1 MFNGSVATPSW
12 YAFSN
17 LRAEELLAV
26 AAEAG
31 HQAIAEVAQHKESI
45 SEADNREAELQSEV
59 EKLREWQAAAAEG
72 TTAAAEKL
80 LELQQEIYNQEAQLK
95 QAEAEAE
102 AMRGQ
107 WRTEVQELQ
116 QQLEKTQQQRE
127 SAEAA
132 LAQAKREGEIK
143 DQVSIRL
150 SFFSLLPFCLQ

>member
-1 MFNGSVATPSW
+1 
-12 YAFSN
+12 
-17 LRAEELLAV
+17 
-26 AAEAG
+26 
-31 HQAIAEVAQHKESI
+31 
-45 SEADNREAELQSEV
+45 
-59 EKLREWQAAAAEG
+59 
-72 TTAAAEKL
+72 
-80 LELQQEIYNQEAQLK
+80 
-95 QAEAEAE
+95 
-102 AMRGQ
+102 MRGQ